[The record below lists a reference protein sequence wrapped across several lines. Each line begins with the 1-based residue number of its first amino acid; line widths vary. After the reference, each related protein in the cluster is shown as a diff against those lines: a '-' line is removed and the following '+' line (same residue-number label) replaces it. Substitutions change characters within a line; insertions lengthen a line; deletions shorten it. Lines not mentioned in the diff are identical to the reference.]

1 MVSSNDER
9 QPIGKGLGLAEQHYS
24 LLKDMMVDVVKTC
37 NVDPREN
44 STSQNILPIIRRE
57 EGFVKQE
64 GGNGNVSYV

>member
-1 MVSSNDER
+1 
-9 QPIGKGLGLAEQHYS
+9 
-24 LLKDMMVDVVKTC
+24 MMVDVVKTC